1 MNLPN
6 KLTLLRIILVP
17 FVLVFMLPIPGI
29 SPAFVAWNNFIH
41 GYGQIFAI
49 IVFIAAS
56 LTDMLDG
63 AIARSQ
69 NLVTNLGKFLDPIA
83 DKMLVIS
90 VLIVLV
96 QLNRIHAIVA
106 IIIIIREFMVT
117 GIRLLA
123 SDHGVVIAANK
134 LGKAK
139 TVTQIIAISIMMI
152 EGLMIKLLESSYPS
166 IAVNIHWVGDIA
178 MLIAV
183 IMTIISGY
191 EYIKKNYKFLHG

>member
-6 KLTLLRIILVP
+6 KLTMLRIILVP
-17 FVLVFMLPIPGI
+17 FVLIFMLPIP
-29 SPAFVAWNNFIH
+29 SSAPVFASWNAFILS
-41 GYGQIFAI
+41 YGQILAI
-49 IVFIAAS
+49 IVFVAAS

-90 VLIVLV
+90 VLIALV
-96 QLNRIHAIVA
+96 QMSRIHAVVA

-134 LGKAK
+134 LGKVK

-152 EGLMIKLLESSYPS
+152 EGLL
-166 IAVNIHWVGDIA
+166 IAVLKPVYPALATNLHWVGDIA
-178 MLIAV
+178 MFVAV
-183 IMTIISGY
+183 VMTIVSGY

>member
-17 FVLVFMLPIPGI
+17 FVLVFMLPVPSQSATFAGWN
-29 SPAFVAWNNFIH
+29 AFIMS
-41 GYGQIFAI
+41 YGQIIALVI
-49 IVFIAAS
+49 FIAAS

-90 VLIVLV
+90 VLIALV
-96 QLNRIHAIVA
+96 QNTRIHALVA
-106 IIIIIREFMVT
+106 IVIIIREFMVT

-123 SDHGVVIAANK
+123 SDHGVVIAAGK
-134 LGKAK
+134 LGKLK
-139 TVTQIIAISIMMI
+139 TVTQIIAISLLMVEALVIQLLLQVAP
-152 EGLMIKLLESSYPS
+152 GLAANY
-166 IAVNIHWVGDIA
+166 HWVGDIA
-178 MLIAV
+178 MFIAV
-183 IMTIISGY
+183 VMTIISGY
-191 EYIKKNYKFLHG
+191 DYIKRNLHFLHG

>member
-1 MNLPN
+1 
-6 KLTLLRIILVP
+6 
-17 FVLVFMLPIPGI
+17 MLPIP
-29 SPAFVAWNNFIH
+29 SQSSAFAGWNAFI
-41 GYGQIFAI
+41 GSYGQIAAL
-49 IVFIAAS
+49 IVFVAAS

-90 VLIVLV
+90 VLIALV
-96 QLNRIHAIVA
+96 QRGRIHALVA

-123 SDHGVVIAANK
+123 SDHGVVIAANQ
-134 LGKAK
+134 LGKLK
-139 TVTQIIAISIMMI
+139 TVTQIVAISLMMI
-152 EGLMIKLLESSYPS
+152 EGIIVGVFQNAAPALAGQVHW
-166 IAVNIHWVGDIA
+166 IADLA
-178 MLIAV
+178 MLVAV

-191 EYIKKNYKFLHG
+191 DYIQKNFKYLHG

>member
-6 KLTLLRIILVP
+6 KLTILRIIMVP
-17 FVLVFMLPIPGI
+17 FVLVFMLPIP
-29 SPAFVAWNNFIH
+29 SQSAAFAGWNAFIMS
-41 GYGQIFAI
+41 YGQIIALVI
-49 IVFIAAS
+49 FIAAS
-56 LTDMLDG
+56 LTDLLDG

-90 VLIVLV
+90 VLIALV
-96 QLNRIHAIVA
+96 QNNRIHALVA

-123 SDHGVVIAANK
+123 SDHGVVIAAGQ
-134 LGKAK
+134 LGKLK
-139 TVTQIIAISIMMI
+139 TVTQIIAISLMLV
-152 EGLMIKLLESSYPS
+152 EGLVYILLLPVAPTL
-166 IAVNIHWVGDIA
+166 AVNFHWVGDGA

-183 IMTIISGY
+183 IMTIVSG
-191 EYIKKNYKFLHG
+191 L

>member
-6 KLTLLRIILVP
+6 KLTMLRIILVP
-17 FVLVFMLPIPGI
+17 FVLVFMLPIP
-29 SPAFVAWNNFIH
+29 SSAPVFANWNAFILS
-41 GYGQIFAI
+41 YGQILAI
-49 IVFIAAS
+49 IVFVAAS

-90 VLIVLV
+90 VLIALV
-96 QLNRIHAIVA
+96 QMTRIHAVVA

-152 EGLMIKLLESSYPS
+152 EGLLITLLKPIYP
-166 IAVNIHWVGDIA
+166 ALANNIHWVGDIA
-178 MLIAV
+178 MFVAV
-183 IMTIISGY
+183 VMTIISGY

>member
-6 KLTLLRIILVP
+6 KLTVLRIVLVP
-17 FVLVFMLPIPGI
+17 FVLIFMLPVPGQLALF
-29 SPAFVAWNNFIH
+29 SGWNHFVAS
-41 GYGQIFAI
+41 YGQILAI
-49 IVFIAAS
+49 IIFIAAS

-90 VLIVLV
+90 VLIALV
-96 QLNRIHAIVA
+96 QLGRIHAVIA

-117 GIRLLA
+117 GIRLIA
-123 SDHGVVIAANK
+123 SDHGVVIAANM
-134 LGKAK
+134 LGKIK

-152 EGLMIKLLESSYPS
+152 EGLAIRL
-166 IAVNIHWVGDIA
+166 IAPVSAVVAANVHWLGDFA
-178 MLIAV
+178 MLVAI
-183 IMTIISGY
+183 IMTIVSGY
-191 EYIKKNYKFLHG
+191 DYFQKNIKYLHG

>member
-6 KLTLLRIILVP
+6 KLTMLRIILVP
-17 FVLVFMLPIPGI
+17 FVLLFMLPIPGQFAVFA
-29 SPAFVAWNNFIH
+29 PWNQFIA
-41 GYGQIFAI
+41 GYGQILALAI
-49 IVFIAAS
+49 FIAAS

-90 VLIVLV
+90 VLIALV
-96 QLNRIHAIVA
+96 QKTRIHALIA

-134 LGKAK
+134 LGKLK
-139 TVTQIIAISIMMI
+139 TVTQIIAISLLMVEGMVIMV
-152 EGLMIKLLESSYPS
+152 LEPS
-166 IAVNIHWVGDIA
+166 APTLAANFHWVGDVA
-178 MLIAV
+178 MFIAV
-183 IMTIISGY
+183 IMTIVSGY
-191 EYIKKNYKFLHG
+191 DYIKRNLHFLHG

>member
-6 KLTLLRIILVP
+6 KLTVLRIILVP
-17 FVLVFMLPIPGI
+17 FVLLFMLPIPSQNPVFAGWN
-29 SPAFVAWNNFIH
+29 AFI
-41 GYGQIFAI
+41 GTYGQIAAL

-90 VLIVLV
+90 VLIALV
-96 QLNRIHAIVA
+96 QRGRIHALVA

-123 SDHGVVIAANK
+123 SDHGVVIAANQ
-134 LGKAK
+134 LGKLK
-139 TVTQIIAISIMMI
+139 TVTQIIAISLMMI
-152 EGLMIKLLESSYPS
+152 EGI
-166 IAVNIHWVGDIA
+166 IAGMFQTAAPALAGQVHWIADLA
-178 MLIAV
+178 MLVAV
-183 IMTIISGY
+183 IMTILSGY
-191 EYIKKNYKFLHG
+191 DYIHKNFKYLHG

>member
-6 KLTLLRIILVP
+6 KLTILRIILVP
-17 FVLVFMLPIPGI
+17 FVLVFMLPIPSQ
-29 SPAFVAWNNFIH
+29 SPAFAGWNAFIM
-41 GYGQIFAI
+41 GYGQIIALVI
-49 IVFIAAS
+49 FIAAS
-56 LTDMLDG
+56 LTDLLDG

-90 VLIVLV
+90 VLIALV
-96 QLNRIHAIVA
+96 QNTRIHALVA
-106 IIIIIREFMVT
+106 IVIIIREFMVT

-123 SDHGVVIAANK
+123 SDHGVVIAAGK
-134 LGKAK
+134 LGKLK
-139 TVTQIIAISIMMI
+139 TVTQIIAISLMMV
-152 EGLMIKLLESSYPS
+152 EGLVLMLLEPVVPTL
-166 IAVNIHWVGDIA
+166 ADNLHWVGDGA

-191 EYIKKNYKFLHG
+191 DYIKRNLHFLHG

>member
-6 KLTLLRIILVP
+6 KLTMLRIILVP
-17 FVLVFMLPIPGI
+17 FVLIFMLPIP
-29 SPAFVAWNNFIH
+29 SSAPAFASWNAFIS
-41 GYGQIFAI
+41 GYGQILAI
-49 IVFIAAS
+49 IVFVAAS

-90 VLIVLV
+90 VLIALV
-96 QLNRIHAIVA
+96 QLSRIHAVVA

-139 TVTQIIAISIMMI
+139 TVTQIIAISIMML
-152 EGLMIKLLESSYPS
+152 ERLLIALLQPSYPT
-166 IAVNIHWVGDIA
+166 IAANIHWIGDIA
-178 MLIAV
+178 MFIAV
-183 IMTIISGY
+183 VMTIVSGY

>member
-17 FVLVFMLPIPGI
+17 FVLVFMLPVP
-29 SPAFVAWNNFIH
+29 SQLPVFASWNTFIM
-41 GYGQIFAI
+41 GYGQIIALLIFI
-49 IVFIAAS
+49 IAS
-56 LTDMLDG
+56 LTDLLDG

-90 VLIVLV
+90 VLIALV
-96 QLNRIHAIVA
+96 QNTRIHALVA

-123 SDHGVVIAANK
+123 SDHGVVIAAGQ
-134 LGKAK
+134 LGKLK
-139 TVTQIIAISIMMI
+139 TVTQIIAISLMMV
-152 EGLMIKLLESSYPS
+152 EDLVLMLLEPVAPALAANY
-166 IAVNIHWVGDIA
+166 HWIGDGA

-183 IMTIISGY
+183 VMTIVSGY
-191 EYIKKNYKFLHG
+191 DYIKRNLHFLHG